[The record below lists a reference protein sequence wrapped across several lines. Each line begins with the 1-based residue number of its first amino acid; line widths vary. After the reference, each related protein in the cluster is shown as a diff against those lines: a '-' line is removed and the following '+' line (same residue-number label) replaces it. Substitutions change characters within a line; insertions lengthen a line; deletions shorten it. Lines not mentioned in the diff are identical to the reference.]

1 MLKMRINLV
10 ISLICLYNSHFAF
23 SLPSITSRAF
33 RLNRY
38 NRIGQYFNQATKV
51 LIPQLSNATDPPP
64 PSSLLND
71 IRYKVADAPVELHVS
86 FLDPPIPKIYL
97 DAFLTT
103 VLRRIAPDVK
113 GRPNDEIP
121 DDRYLYHESAITNAG
136 VLYADGQWS
145 WQILSWTLQV
155 GY

>member
-1 MLKMRINLV
+1 MHIHWLKA
-10 ISLICLYNSHFAF
+10 LICLTFSHFALF
-23 SLPSITSRAF
+23 LPSITSRAF
-33 RLNRY
+33 RLDRY
-38 NRIGQYFNQATKV
+38 NRIAQYFNQATNASI
-51 LIPQLSNATDPPP
+51 LQLSNATYPPP
-64 PSSLLND
+64 PPLLWNE

-113 GRPNDEIP
+113 GHPDDGIP
-121 DDRYLYHESAITNAG
+121 GDRYLYHQSAITNAG
-136 VLYADGQWS
+136 ILYADGQWT